1 MTDSLRICC
10 LRICLSL
17 ARVNSL
23 KSSVHIV
30 YAAVS
35 GDGSRVTT
43 DAYPDVPQELH
54 FGVRE
59 GAQSRR
65 RLRRGHRQGMMIPLL
80 QFLRLLPRHRHLVQQ
95 RQDVGPLGLRG
106 EKERRI

>member
-1 MTDSLRICC
+1 MLFENLPVPGQSELPQVKCTHSLC
-10 LRICLSL
+10 
-17 ARVNSL
+17 
-23 KSSVHIV
+23 SSV
-30 YAAVS
+30 
-35 GDGSRVTT
+35 RRWFTT